1 MEISRDLI
9 HEDDLQTT
17 ERATGGGS
25 GDEGSKAA
33 GMRGTVHEMDF
44 FAMKESSRPPTSTRM
59 DRARVPD
66 LNLNKEVDL
75 AMNIGLQVVTPA
87 RDQAPMSPVGNK
99 SVEIELIGL
108 NIIGMIEKLEEMR
121 EELAGAKEENR
132 RLRESLSDVADKY
145 GSLRAHFM
153 KLLQERGGGKLHQ
166 VEDEVT
172 RRSHQLE
179 EEEGGSTVA
188 RQFIDLR
195 PALSAKEESHNT
207 ELSTDDQDNSAH
219 TNLDAGEMEVAAS
232 QPKTTQQQQQSPDH
246 EATMKKARVSVRARS
261 EARMINDGC
270 HWRKYGQKIAKGNS
284 CPRAYYRCTMA
295 DGCPVRKQVQRC
307 AEDRSVLITTYEGTH
322 NHPLPPA
329 AAAMARTTSAAVS
342 MLLSGSTSTADQPL
356 LGSNSLLAKRTLPL
370 SSASV
375 AMISSSAPFPTISL
389 DLTGVPNSLP
399 QWRPSTNIDP
409 FRVLPFSNGVAPSLA
424 SFGHHDQ
431 QSHFSGLQMS
441 TSCLTAGDEGG
452 ATSELLPMKPHPS
465 GPRSLAETVSAA
477 TAAVADDPN
486 FTAVLSAAISS
497 FMNREGDGRE

>member
-1 MEISRDLI
+1 MHGSSSSSSSSLQLLMEISRDSI
-9 HEDDLQTT
+9 HEDDIQAT

-25 GDEGSKAA
+25 GDDGSKAA

-44 FAMKESSRPPTSTRM
+44 FAMKESSQPPTSSRM

-75 AMNIGLQVVTPA
+75 AMNIGFTPT
-87 RDQAPMSPVGNK
+87 RDQAPMAPVGNK
-99 SVEIELIGL
+99 SVEIEL
-108 NIIGMIEKLEEMR
+108 EEMR
-121 EELAGAKEENR
+121 EELAEAKEENR

-166 VEDEVT
+166 AEDEVT

-188 RQFIDLR
+188 RQFVDLR

-232 QPKTTQQQQQSPDH
+232 QPKTTQQQQPPDH

-452 ATSELLPMKPHPS
+452 ATSEFLPMKPHPS

-477 TAAVADDPN
+477 TAAVANDPN

-497 FMNREGDGRE
+497 FMNRNGDGRE